1 MDCAGSADLLNAS
14 IIAHFIFHINLLKS
28 YNCSAVTVCGQE
40 FYDLNADPDEIDSSA
55 MKPQAKTVVET
66 MRTMVEREIIHSDS
80 TQIFLPGG
88 EVPESEKKALQSLG
102 YTE

>member
-40 FYDLNADPDEIDSSA
+40 FSDLKILYNTEADA
-55 MKPQAKTVVET
+55 V
-66 MRTMVEREIIHSDS
+66 
-80 TQIFLPGG
+80 
-88 EVPESEKKALQSLG
+88 
-102 YTE
+102 